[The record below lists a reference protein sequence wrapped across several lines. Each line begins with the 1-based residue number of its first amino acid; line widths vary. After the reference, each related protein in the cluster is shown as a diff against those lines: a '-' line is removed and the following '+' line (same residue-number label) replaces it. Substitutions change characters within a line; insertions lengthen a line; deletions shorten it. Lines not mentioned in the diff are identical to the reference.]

1 MLLLIIIFVFFYLL
15 MARRLFTIWH
25 QFFQQDAD
33 MSPGEKQLSWLV
45 LIVGTVLWP
54 IVVPNAYLAI
64 LEKKL
69 ES

>member
-1 MLLLIIIFVFFYLL
+1 MNLLLIIFVFFYLL
-15 MARRLFTIWH
+15 MAQRLFTIWH
-25 QFFQQDAD
+25 KFFRRDNS

-54 IVVPNAYLAI
+54 IVVPHAYLAL

-69 ES
+69 ER

>member
-1 MLLLIIIFVFFYLL
+1 MKLVILILVFFYTVI
-15 MARRLFTIWH
+15 AQRLFTLWLK
-25 QFFQQDAD
+25 FFQRDSN
-33 MSPGEKQLSWLV
+33 MSPGEKQLSWVV

-54 IVVPNAYLAI
+54 IVIPNAYLAI

>member
-1 MLLLIIIFVFFYLL
+1 MKLLILILVFFYTVI
-15 MARRLFTIWH
+15 AQRLFTIWLK
-25 QFFQQDAD
+25 FFQRDSN
-33 MSPGEKQLSWLV
+33 MSPGEKQLSWVV

-54 IVVPNAYLAI
+54 IVIPNAYLAI

>member
-1 MLLLIIIFVFFYLL
+1 MKLLILILVFFYTVI
-15 MARRLFTIWH
+15 AQRLFSIWLK
-25 QFFQQDAD
+25 FFQRDSN
-33 MSPGEKQLSWLV
+33 MSPGEKQLSWVV

-54 IVVPNAYLAI
+54 VVIPNAYLAI